1 MNLDT
6 TFKLKAKVEGGRNV
20 TQFKKQLRGLE
31 TSSKMSKAQLGKM
44 NIEINRMARA
54 AGNTTRGLKQHISAL
69 QLLKSRT
76 EIGSKSYRRLGGEI
90 DRLKVKLKGLD
101 GQANKT
107 GLKIATLVAGIG
119 IGRAV
124 KGTISTAANYDREL
138 RKAAAVEGKGANFGQ
153 ISRSVEQTAAVAAGT
168 PQQVAELATTLSRAG
183 FSADEIQNSLRG
195 VVKAAEA
202 VDVSFSDMG
211 SVAANNI
218 RTFGLE
224 SEQTGALMDILVAT
238 ANNSNQTVLDLG
250 EALKYGAPV
259 AKTFGLT
266 VNDTAATLALLADN
280 GIKASD
286 AGTFLRTGLGRLQLA
301 ASGADGKLIGV
312 SKGSKLMTKA
322 MQALGAEVVDSSG
335 KLKPMDE
342 VIIAMKKSLD
352 QFDDRG
358 QKYELAS
365 AIFGKQ
371 QASKFL
377 ALVGTTD
384 ERLTTMFKNIRM
396 SAGETNET
404 HDAMQSFGMELDKL
418 GGNFQGL
425 QGQIGGMI
433 NAALY
438 PFARALNAAY
448 QFTLKWPNPIRK
460 VGAGLAA
467 LGLTVA
473 AVTAGA
479 IGFQVVAGMPVWTV
493 LPKALTAVK
502 LGYLGAAKGAWAMAT
517 GTLAAIA
524 PFAAVAGGIT
534 LAVVLIYKF
543 RKQLKA
549 VVANIGEFVNKVKE
563 KIKEIAKTVNDFV
576 IKTLTRLTKIPIIG
590 KLFEPHLA
598 AAKTLGTI
606 VVEVSD
612 KAGEIIGDAKELVN
626 KGVQAATPIVNNAV
640 TGIGNTINSTK
651 SNILGSDNVDASGL
665 KGEPEKTNKVLQGM
679 KQGWDEYKAKVND
692 TAAMTKAAMGNAL
705 QALENMFTNFFN
717 TGKLAWQDF
726 TRTIL
731 LEIQKIVIRKAI
743 IAPIMAGL
751 EGLPGMGWLKAT
763 PTANGNAFGANGIV
777 PYRKGGVIN
786 NPTMFKYGGNN
797 LGIAGEAGPESIM
810 PLKRGSDGKLGVI
823 SHGGKGANVVVN
835 VDASGSSVQGDDQ
848 NAAELGRILSSAIE
862 QKLIEAQ
869 QPGGLLYS

>member
-168 PQQVAELATTLSRAG
+168 PQQVAELSTTLARAG
-183 FSADEIQNSLRG
+183 FSADEIQDSLKG
-195 VVKAAEA
+195 VVKASEA
-202 VDVSFSDMG
+202 VGVSFSDMG
-211 SVAANNI
+211 SVASNNI
-218 RTFGLE
+218 RAFGLE
-224 SEQTGALMDILVAT
+224 TSQTGALMDILVAT
-238 ANNSNQTVLDLG
+238 ANNSNQNVLDLG
-250 EALKYGAPV
+250 EALKVGAPI
-259 AKTFGLT
+259 AKLFGLS

-286 AGTFLRTGLGRLQLA
+286 AGTLLKTGLGRLVLA
-301 ASGADGKLIGV
+301 STGAEGKLIGV
-312 SKGSKLMTKA
+312 SKGNKMLTKA
-322 MQALGAEVVDSSG
+322 MQALGAEVTDTAG
-335 KLKPMDE
+335 NLKPMDE
-342 VIIAMKKSLD
+342 VIASMKKSLD
-352 QFDDRG
+352 KFDNQG
-358 QKYELAS
+358 QKFELMT

-371 QASKFL
+371 QAGKFL
-377 ALVGTTD
+377 TLIGNTD
-384 ERLTTMFKNIRM
+384 ERTTAMFENIRK

-404 HDAMQSFGMELDKL
+404 HAAMQSFGMELDKL
-418 GGNFQGL
+418 GGNFNGL
-425 QGQIGGMI
+425 QNQIGAMI
-433 NAALY
+433 NGALY
-438 PFARALNAAY
+438 PFAQALNAAY
-448 QFTLKWPNPIRK
+448 SFTLKWPNPIRK
-460 VGAGLAA
+460 IGAAFAAAGLSATALAVAIGSIQAIGGLSFVKPIIASLGAMKAGFIGASKAA
-467 LGLTVA
+467 LMFLATNPFGW
-473 AVTAGA
+473 AV
-479 IGFQVVAGMPVWTV
+479 
-493 LPKALTAVK
+493 L
-502 LGYLGAAKGAWAMAT
+502 
-517 GTLAAIA
+517 
-524 PFAAVAGGIT
+524 AVAGIT
-534 LAVVLIYKF
+534 ALLVAFPKLRKKLVNFAKAALEFRNKINKF
-543 RKQLKA
+543 IFDIGKNFLKMI
-549 VVANIGEFVNKVKE
+549 NEFIIN
-563 KIKEIAKTVNDFV
+563 
-576 IKTLTRLTKIPIIG
+576 TLTKLSKIPIIG
-590 KLFEPHLA
+590 KIFGKELA
-598 AAKTLGTI
+598 KYKQLGKI
-606 VVEVSD
+606 VVTVSEEGKKLLD
-612 KAGEIIGDAKELVN
+612 KGVN
-626 KGVQAATPIVNNAV
+626 KAKDV
-640 TGIGNTINSTK
+640 TGNVVTNVKGAIDKT
-651 SNILGSDNVDASGL
+651 NILGSKNVDASGL

-679 KQGWDEYKAKVND
+679 KQGWDEYKAKITD

-705 QALENMFTNFFN
+705 QALEDMFTNFFN

-743 IAPIMAGL
+743 IAPIMSGL
-751 EGLPGMGWLKAT
+751 EGLPGMSWLKT
-763 PTANGNAFGANGIV
+763 EANGDAFGANGIV

-786 NPTMFKYGGNN
+786 NPTMFKYGGSN
-797 LGIAGEAGPESIM
+797 LGVMGEAGPESIM

>member
-6 TFKLKAKVEGGRNV
+6 TFKLKAKVEGARNV

-54 AGNTTRGLKQHISAL
+54 AGNTTRGLKQHITAL
-69 QLLKSRT
+69 QNLRSRT
-76 EIGSKSYRRLGGEI
+76 EIGSKAYRRLGGEI
-90 DRLKVKLKGLD
+90 DRLKGKLKGLD

-107 GLKIATLVAGIG
+107 GLKLATLVAGIG
-119 IGRAV
+119 VGRAV
-124 KGTISTAANYDREL
+124 KGTISTASTYDREL

-153 ISRSVEQTAAVAAGT
+153 IKKSVEQTASVAAGT
-168 PQQVAELATTLSRAG
+168 PQQVAELSTTLARAG
-183 FSADEIQNSLRG
+183 FNADEIQNSLTK
-195 VVKAAEA
+195 VVQAAEA
-202 VDVSFSDMG
+202 VDVSFSEMG
-211 SVAANNI
+211 SVASNNI
-218 RTFGLE
+218 RSFGLE
-224 SEQTGALMDILVAT
+224 SKQTGALMDILVAT

-312 SKGSKLMTKA
+312 SKGSKLLTKA
-322 MQALGAEVVDSSG
+322 MQELGAEVTDSSG

-352 QFDDRG
+352 QFKDPG

-377 ALVGTTD
+377 ALLGTTD
-384 ERLTTMFKNIRM
+384 ERLTTMFENIRM
-396 SAGETNET
+396 SAGETQET
-404 HDAMQSFGMELDKL
+404 HDAMQSFGMEIAKL

-425 QGQIGGMI
+425 QNQIGGMI
-433 NAALY
+433 NVALY
-438 PFARALNAAY
+438 PFAQALNAAY
-448 QFTLKWPNPIRK
+448 QWTLKLPNPIRK
-460 VGAGLAA
+460 MGAAFAAAGLSATALAVTIGSLQAIGGLAFVKPILASLTAMKLGFLGVSKAALTFLATNPFGWAVLAVGATAA
-467 LGLTVA
+467 LITNFHGIRDWLVEIGLVIRNHILGVWNA
-473 AVTAGA
+473 LPAVIREFFTGDGA
-479 IGFQVVAGMPVWTV
+479 TIEIP
-493 LPKALTAVK
+493 AVK
-502 LGYLGAAKGAWAMAT
+502 DSEGNVIHA
-517 GTLAAIA
+517 GTD
-524 PFAAVAGGIT
+524 
-534 LAVVLIYKF
+534 
-543 RKQLKA
+543 
-549 VVANIGEFVNKVKE
+549 
-563 KIKEIAKTVNDFV
+563 KI
-576 IKTLTRLTKIPIIG
+576 
-590 KLFEPHLA
+590 A
-598 AAKTLGTI
+598 AAEMDKT
-606 VVEVSD
+606 
-612 KAGEIIGDAKELVN
+612 
-626 KGVQAATPIVNNAV
+626 
-640 TGIGNTINSTK
+640 
-651 SNILGSDNVDASGL
+651 NILGGKGDPTGL
-665 KGEPEKTNKVLQGM
+665 ENEPQKTKSILNSM
-679 KQGWDEYKAKVND
+679 KEGWDEYKAKITNTGEMV
-692 TAAMTKAAMGNAL
+692 KSAMGNAL
-705 QALENMFTNFFN
+705 QALEDMFTNFFN

-743 IAPIMAGL
+743 IAPIMGGL
-751 EGLPGMGWLKAT
+751 ETAFPNIFKS
-763 PTANGNAFGANGIV
+763 ANGNAFGANGIV

-786 NPTMFKYGGNN
+786 SPTMFKYGGSN
-797 LGIAGEAGPESIM
+797 LGVMGEAGPESIM

-848 NAAELGRILSSAIE
+848 NAAELGRMLSSAIE
-862 QKLIEAQ
+862 EKLIEAQ